1 MTLSELKLFL
11 RIDNE
16 IEDIFLAEL
25 IETSQI
31 YIDSCVGSGYKKDV
45 KAVKLAELVQKKII
59 NDLYENRSANIPDK
73 TKQDTI
79 VTTILD
85 KLSLF
90 SEVSG

>member
-31 YIDSCVGSGYKKDV
+31 YVDSCVGEGYKKNM
-45 KAVKLAELVQKKII
+45 KATKLAELVQKKII

-90 SEVSG
+90 SEVP